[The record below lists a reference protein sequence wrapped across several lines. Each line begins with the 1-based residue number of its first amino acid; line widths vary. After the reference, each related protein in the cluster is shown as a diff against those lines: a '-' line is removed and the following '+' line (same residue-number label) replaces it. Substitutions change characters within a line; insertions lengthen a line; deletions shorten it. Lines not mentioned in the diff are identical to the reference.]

1 MLQMSHA
8 EIDRLQVVQKITAK
22 QITQIEAAQLL
33 GISYR
38 QVKRIVQQ
46 YRQHGAIS
54 ITSKRRGK
62 PSNNKLPVKLK
73 EIILTIIKQKYS
85 DFAPTFAHEKLCQ
98 HHDINCCV
106 ETVRKWMIED
116 GLWQVKAQRRAC
128 IHQPRE
134 RRAQR
139 GELIQID
146 GSPHDWFEGRSA
158 RCNLTVFIDDATGQL
173 MALHFT
179 PTETTQA
186 YMEALD
192 YHIKQHG
199 RPVALYADKHS
210 IFRVNMKHCDAQ
222 RTQFARACKTLDIE
236 LIHANTPQ
244 AKGRVERANQTLQDR
259 LVKELRLQGINDIES
274 ANTYLPLF
282 IEDYNKRFEKS
293 AKSSVDAHR
302 EVLHDTQQVQQILSL
317 HSKRTL
323 SKNLTC
329 QYNNV
334 QYQIQSKT
342 KGYRLRYTPVTVIES
357 FEGEITLLNEGKV
370 LSYRTYQLDEQ
381 PAIIAD
387 EKGINVAVDNAK
399 SQQIAKPKYKPSPDH
414 PWKKGLSKANIAV
427 S

>member
-1 MLQMSHA
+1 MSHA

-22 QITQIEAAQLL
+22 QITQVDAAQLL

-38 QVKRIVQQ
+38 QVKRIVKQ
-46 YRQHGAIS
+46 YRQYGAIS
-54 ITSKRRGK
+54 IVSKRRGK
-62 PSNNKLPVKLK
+62 PSNNQLPVKLK
-73 EIILTIIKQKYS
+73 AIVLSIINEKYP

-98 HHDINCCV
+98 HHDINCSI

-116 GLWQVKAQRRAC
+116 GLWQVKAQRRAR
-128 IHQPRE
+128 IHQPRA

-192 YHIKQHG
+192 YHLKQHG

-210 IFRVNMKHCDAQ
+210 IFRVNMKDCDAKQ
-222 RTQFARACKTLDIE
+222 TQFARACRTLDIE

-274 ANTYLPLF
+274 ANAYLPAF
-282 IEDYNKRFEKS
+282 IEDYNKRFAKP
-293 AKSSVDAHR
+293 AKSPVDAHR
-302 EVLHDTQQVQQILSL
+302 DVLHDTQQAQQILSL
-317 HSKRTL
+317 HSKRKL

-334 QYQIQSKT
+334 QYQIQTQT
-342 KGYRLRYTPVTVIES
+342 KGYRLRQSTITVIES
-357 FEGEITLLNEGKV
+357 FDGTITLLNKGKS
-370 LSYRTYQLDEQ
+370 LDYRTYELGEQ
-381 PAIIAD
+381 PAIITD
-387 EKGINVAVDNAK
+387 EKGINVVVDQIK
-399 SQQIAKPKYKPSPDH
+399 LQQLTKPQHKPSPDH
-414 PWKKGLSKANIAV
+414 PWKRSLANKY
-427 S
+427 

>member
-1 MLQMSHA
+1 MLEMSHT
-8 EIDRLQVVQKITAK
+8 EIDRLKIVQKISAK
-22 QITQIEAAQLL
+22 QITQVEAAQLL

-38 QVKRIVQQ
+38 QVKRIVNK
-46 YRQHGAIS
+46 YRQFGTIS
-54 ITSKRRGK
+54 LVSKRRGK
-62 PSNNKLPVKLK
+62 PSNNRLPAKLK
-73 EIILTIIKQKYS
+73 QTVIAIIKDKYS
-85 DFAPTFAHEKLCQ
+85 DFAPTFAHEKLCE
-98 HHDINCCV
+98 HHGINCSV
-106 ETVRKWMIED
+106 ETVRKWMTED

-128 IHQPRE
+128 IHQPRA

-146 GSPHDWFEGRSA
+146 GSPHDWFEGRGA

-192 YHIKQHG
+192 GYLKQHG

-210 IFRVNMKHCDAQ
+210 IFRVNMKDCDAQ
-222 RTQFARACKTLDIE
+222 LTQFARACKTLDIE

-274 ANTYLPLF
+274 ANAYLNSF
-282 IEDYNKRFEKS
+282 IEDYNKRFAKP
-293 AKSSVDAHR
+293 AKSLVDAHR
-302 EVLHDTQQVQQILSL
+302 EVLHDTQQVQQILSI

-334 QYQIQSKT
+334 QYQIQTKS
-342 KGYRLRYTPVTVIES
+342 KGYRLRYTAITVVES
-357 FEGEITLLNEGKV
+357 FEGEITLLNEGKT
-370 LSYRTYQLDEQ
+370 LSYHTYQLNEQ
-381 PAIIAD
+381 PAVITD
-387 EKGINVAVDNAK
+387 EKGINVAVDKAK
-399 SQQIAKPKYKPSPDH
+399 LQQIAKPKYKPSPDH
-414 PWKKGLSKANIAV
+414 PWKKGSSKTNITIC
-427 S
+427 

>member
-1 MLQMSHA
+1 MSHA
-8 EIDRLQVVQKITAK
+8 EVDRLQVVQKITAK
-22 QITQIEAAQLL
+22 QITQVDAAQLL

-38 QVKRIVQQ
+38 QVKRIVKQ
-46 YRQHGAIS
+46 YRQYGAIS
-54 ITSKRRGK
+54 IVSKRRGK
-62 PSNNKLPVKLK
+62 PSNNQLPVKLK
-73 EIILTIIKQKYS
+73 AIVLSIINEKYS

-98 HHDINCCV
+98 HHDIHCSI

-116 GLWQVKAQRRAC
+116 GLWQVKAQRRAR
-128 IHQPRE
+128 IHQPRA

-146 GSPHDWFEGRSA
+146 GSPHDWFEGRNA

-192 YHIKQHG
+192 YHLKQHG

-210 IFRVNMKHCDAQ
+210 IFRVNMKGCDAKQ
-222 RTQFARACKTLDIE
+222 TQFARACRTLDIE

-274 ANTYLPLF
+274 ANAYLPAF
-282 IEDYNKRFEKS
+282 IEYYNKRFAKP
-293 AKSSVDAHR
+293 AKSPIDAHR
-302 EVLHDTQQVQQILSL
+302 DVLHNTQQVQQILSL
-317 HSKRTL
+317 HSKRKL

-334 QYQIQSKT
+334 QYQIQTQT
-342 KGYRLRYTPVTVIES
+342 KGYRLRQATITVIES
-357 FEGEITLLNEGKV
+357 FDGTITLLYKGKS
-370 LSYRTYQLDEQ
+370 LDYRTHELGEQ
-381 PAIIAD
+381 PAIITD
-387 EKGINVAVDNAK
+387 EKGINVVVDQIK
-399 SQQIAKPKYKPSPDH
+399 LQQLAKPQHKPSPDH
-414 PWKKGLSKANIAV
+414 PWKRSLANKY
-427 S
+427 